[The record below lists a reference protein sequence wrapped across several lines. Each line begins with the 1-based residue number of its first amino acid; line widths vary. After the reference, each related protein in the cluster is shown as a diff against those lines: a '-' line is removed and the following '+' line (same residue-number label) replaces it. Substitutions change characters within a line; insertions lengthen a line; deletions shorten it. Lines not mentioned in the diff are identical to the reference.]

1 MNRILTVIMAVFL
14 SACARESLR
23 PDYGYSVDHNAQV
36 QVINP
41 DARYKDHPV
50 ISTHGGKLDAGY
62 ERFLKDDGKVEE
74 GRIVEDVSSSN

>member
-1 MNRILTVIMAVFL
+1 MNKIMTVVIAVLL

-23 PDYGYSVDHNAQV
+23 PDYGYSVNQNSQV

-41 DARYKDHPV
+41 GARYKDHPV

-74 GRIVEDVSSSN
+74 GRIVEEVSSSN

>member
-1 MNRILTVIMAVFL
+1 MATVMVVLL

-23 PDYGYSVDHNAQV
+23 PDYAYSVNKNSQV

-50 ISTHGGKLDAGY
+50 VSTHGGKLDAGY
-62 ERFLKDDGKVEE
+62 ERFLTDDGKVEE
-74 GRIVEDVSSSN
+74 GRIVEDISE

>member
-1 MNRILTVIMAVFL
+1 MNKIMTLLMVVL
-14 SACARESLR
+14 VSACARESLR
-23 PDYGYSVDHNAQV
+23 PDYGYSVNNNAQV

-41 DARYKDHPV
+41 DARFKDHPV

-74 GRIVEDVSSSN
+74 GRIVEDISE

>member
-1 MNRILTVIMAVFL
+1 MNRIMVVIMVML
-14 SACARESLR
+14 VSACARQSLR
-23 PDYGYSVDHNAQV
+23 PDYGYSVDHSAQV

-41 DARYKDHPV
+41 DAHYKDRPV

-62 ERFLKDDGKVEE
+62 ERFLKDDGKIEE

>member
-1 MNRILTVIMAVFL
+1 MNKIMTVVLMVLL

-23 PDYGYSVDHNAQV
+23 PDYGYSVTHNAQV

-41 DARYKDHPV
+41 DARFKDHPV

-62 ERFLKDDGKVEE
+62 ERFLKDDGKVER
-74 GRIVEDVSSSN
+74 GRIVEDISN

>member
-1 MNRILTVIMAVFL
+1 MNKLMTMVMMVLL

-23 PDYGYSVDHNAQV
+23 PDYRYSVNHSAQV
-36 QVINP
+36 QVVNP
-41 DARYKDHPV
+41 DARYKDHSV

-74 GRIVEDVSSSN
+74 GRIVEEVSSSN

>member
-1 MNRILTVIMAVFL
+1 MNKIMATVMVVLL

-23 PDYGYSVDHNAQV
+23 PDYAYSVNKNSQV

-62 ERFLKDDGKVEE
+62 ERFLTDDGKVEE
-74 GRIVEDVSSSN
+74 GRIVEDISE

>member
-1 MNRILTVIMAVFL
+1 VNKN
-14 SACARESLR
+14 S
-23 PDYGYSVDHNAQV
+23 QV

-62 ERFLKDDGKVEE
+62 ERFLTDDGKVEE
-74 GRIVEDVSSSN
+74 GRIVEDISE

>member
-1 MNRILTVIMAVFL
+1 MNRILTVIMVVFL

-41 DARYKDHPV
+41 DARYKDCLLYTSP
-50 ISTHGGKLDAGY
+50 SPRDRG
-62 ERFLKDDGKVEE
+62 
-74 GRIVEDVSSSN
+74 

>member
-1 MNRILTVIMAVFL
+1 MNKIMTVVLMVLL

-23 PDYGYSVDHNAQV
+23 PDYGYSVSHNAQV

-41 DARYKDHPV
+41 DARFKDHPV

-62 ERFLKDDGKVEE
+62 ERFLKDDGKVER
-74 GRIVEDVSSSN
+74 GRIVEDISN

>member
-1 MNRILTVIMAVFL
+1 MNRILTVAMVVLL
-14 SACARESLR
+14 SACARESMR
-23 PDYGYSVDHNAQV
+23 PDYGYSVNQNAQV

-41 DARYKDHPV
+41 DARYKDYPV

-74 GRIVEDVSSSN
+74 GRIVEDISE

>member
-1 MNRILTVIMAVFL
+1 MNKFL
-14 SACARESLR
+14 LVMLMVMLGACARESLR
-23 PDYGYSVDHNAQV
+23 PDYGYSVNHNAEV

-74 GRIVEDVSSSN
+74 GRIVEDISD

>member
-1 MNRILTVIMAVFL
+1 MNRIMTLLMVMLV

-23 PDYGYSVDHNAQV
+23 PDYGYSVNHNAQV
-36 QVINP
+36 QVIHQ

-50 ISTHGGKLDAGY
+50 ISTHGAKLDAGY

-74 GRIVEDVSSSN
+74 GRIVEDISN

>member
-1 MNRILTVIMAVFL
+1 MNKLMTMVMVVLL

-23 PDYGYSVDHNAQV
+23 PDYEYSVNHNAQV

-41 DARYKDHPV
+41 DARYRDHPV